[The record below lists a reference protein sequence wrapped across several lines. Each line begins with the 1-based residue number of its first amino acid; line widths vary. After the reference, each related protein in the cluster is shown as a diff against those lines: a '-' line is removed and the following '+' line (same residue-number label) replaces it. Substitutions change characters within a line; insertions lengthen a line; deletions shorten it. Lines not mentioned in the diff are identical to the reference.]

1 MDIINFIAPIFI
13 GFMSAF
19 IVSLFMKKRFTRPI
33 VMESDMW
40 QPIDTVPI
48 EDSFSD
54 IYLTDGKSVRNSC
67 TIKYNKYGQV
77 TFGYEGKIATH
88 WMPRPLPP
96 KDK

>member
-1 MDIINFIAPIFI
+1 MEEINFFVCVLLGGIT
-13 GFMSAF
+13 SL
-19 IVSLFMKKRFTRPI
+19 IVSVLMKNRYKRPI
-33 VMESDMW
+33 VMESDTW
-40 QPIDTVPI
+40 QPIDTVPS

-54 IYLTDGKSVRNSC
+54 IYLTDGKTVRNTC

-96 KDK
+96 GSK